1 MKELRFGKTVK
12 VSYPRPL
19 GQDSNPDSLPSSS
32 LTNILE
38 TVLVTAQQAFS
49 IMTMHYN
56 NNNISTLVRIT
67 VKERSTSIIHAL
79 AQGGMFPPNLRR
91 IGTSCT

>member
-1 MKELRFGKTVK
+1 MKELRFGKIVK
-12 VSYPRPL
+12 VSYPRPQ
-19 GQDSNPDSLPSSS
+19 GQDSNPDRLPSIS

-38 TVLVTAQQAFS
+38 TVLVTTQHAFS

-56 NNNISTLVRIT
+56 NSICTLVRIT
-67 VKERSTSIIHAL
+67 VKERSTLIIHAL